1 MTEEQISLCKTCL
14 NRKKGDFAP
23 EDICNIRGHVLA
35 ETATC
40 NYFDLDKNVITNK
53 AQVEDMVRPNSARA
67 KLAVLMVGAVMVMNL
82 IALLSSYMQLG
93 VLQQLKAG
101 VFLSDDVLNSN
112 DTREQLVGIIFIVV
126 FITSSV
132 FFIQWFRRAYYNL
145 HIRTGN
151 CESTEGWAAGAWF
164 VPIVCLYRPY
174 HIMLELWNKTTDLVE
189 QKNKAEGTEGDER
202 FRFSTR
208 LVGTWWSLWI
218 LSNVIG
224 RVMLR
229 KAFDNATIDNLI
241 SSTQFSM
248 VDSAFSLVLGAVTI
262 LMIKEYAKREA
273 VING

>member
-14 NRKKGDFAP
+14 NRKKGDFTP
-23 EDICNIRGHVLA
+23 DDICNIRGHVLA

-40 NYFDLDKNVITNK
+40 NDFNLDRTVITNK
-53 AQVEDMVRPNSARA
+53 AQVEDMVRPNSERA
-67 KLAVLMVGAVMVMNL
+67 KLAVIMVSAVMVMNL

-93 VLQQLKAG
+93 VLKQLKAG
-101 VFLSDDVLNSN
+101 VLLTDDVLNSN
-112 DTREQLVGIIFIVV
+112 DTRERLVGIIFLVA
-126 FITSSV
+126 FITSGV

-145 HIRTGN
+145 QVRTGN
-151 CESTEGWAAGAWF
+151 CENSEGWAAGAWF

-189 QKNKAEGTEGDER
+189 EKNKAEGTEGGTTH
-202 FRFSTR
+202 RFSTR

-224 RVMLR
+224 RIMFK
-229 KAFDNATIDNLI
+229 KAFDNATVDNFI

-248 VDSAFSLVLGAVTI
+248 VDSVFSLVLGVVTI
-262 LMIKEYAKREA
+262 LMIREYAKREA

>member
-40 NYFDLDKNVITNK
+40 NYFDLDRNVITNK

-93 VLQQLKAG
+93 VLEKIKAG
-101 VFLSDDVLNSN
+101 VFLTDDVLNSN
-112 DTREQLVGIIFIVV
+112 DTREQLVGIILIVV
-126 FITSSV
+126 SITSAV

-151 CESTEGWAAGAWF
+151 CENSEGWAAGAWF

-189 QKNKAEGTEGDER
+189 EKNKAEGTEGDER
-202 FRFSTR
+202 FRFSTQ
-208 LVGTWWSLWI
+208 LVGTWWTLWI

-224 RVMLR
+224 RVMFK

-241 SSTQFSM
+241 SSTEFSI
-248 VDSAFSLVLGAVTI
+248 VDSVFSLVLGVVTI
-262 LMIKEYAKREA
+262 LMIREYAKREA

>member
-23 EDICNIRGHVLA
+23 EEICNIRGNVLA
-35 ETATC
+35 ETETC
-40 NYFDLDKNVITNK
+40 NYFDLDRNVITNK
-53 AQVEDMVRPNSARA
+53 DQVEDMVRPNSERA
-67 KLAVLMVGAVMVMNL
+67 KLAVIMVGAVMVMNL
-82 IALLSSYMQLG
+82 IALLSSYMQLEL
-93 VLQQLKAG
+93 LQQLKAG
-101 VFLSDDVLNSN
+101 VFLADDVLNSN
-112 DTREQLVGIIFIVV
+112 DTRERLVGIIFIVV
-126 FITSSV
+126 SITSAV

-151 CESTEGWAAGAWF
+151 CENSEGWAAGAWF
-164 VPIVCLYRPY
+164 VPFVCLYRPY

-189 QKNKAEGTEGDER
+189 EKNKAEGTEGNTTH
-202 FRFSTR
+202 RFSAQ
-208 LVGTWWSLWI
+208 LVGTWWTLWI

-224 RVMLR
+224 RVMLK

-248 VDSAFSLVLGAVTI
+248 VDSVFSLVLGVVTI
-262 LMIKEYAKREA
+262 LMIREYAKREA